1 MSMFTRMTIYDW
13 RFTTKRREIYQI
25 DTFNTLQQ
33 SVARIC
39 SHILLCIYSH
49 IWLRIYSHIWLH
61 ICSHILLHI
70 CSNIWLRICSHICLC
85 LFTYF
90 FMFYRLAVHLS
101 LKYSNI
107 LHHWCDQQIC
117 QNFEINPKK
126 CVNRDIS
133 DPEYW
138 LFSISIHRIGIH
150 IFIISFFILGLI
162 T

>member
-33 SVARIC
+33 SAVARIC

-49 IWLRIYSHIWLH
+49 IWLRIYSH
-61 ICSHILLHI
+61 
-70 CSNIWLRICSHICLC
+70 IWLRICSHICLC

-107 LHHWCDQQIC
+107 LHHWCDQQVC

-150 IFIISFFILGLI
+150 IFIISYFILGLI